1 MNQYLSRLTLAA
13 MIAVPALAQSPAS
26 SNTVGT
32 PEQPLLDYSFSFDLY
47 SETKLQR
54 GSSSTNLLRNFDIA
68 SDRFELGAATVS
80 LQLSKG
86 PFGLHFDSGYGEIY
100 KTMNAGDPW
109 GGANRYFGQA
119 YVSVRPFKSSDFDL
133 DFGKFYT
140 SAGAEVPDT
149 VSNFQYS
156 RSLIFALGTPYYHFG
171 LRASKSVSPALV
183 VGIQML
189 NGWNDVVNNTGGQT
203 LGLTSTYTKKL
214 FNWSET
220 YLAGPEPVFLANLPS
235 NMIPFNGLRPK
246 KLSQMIDSVVKFTPT
261 KRLNAYV
268 EAVYGEEKNLV
279 QGRDDWFGIAGA
291 VTLPMSAR
299 WSISPR
305 WEYYNDA
312 TGATTGVIQKLQ
324 EVTATLQ
331 YQPRIPD
338 LTARAEFRCDFSD
351 KPFFDSGTSPASKL
365 QPTAL
370 LALLYTWKGKQ

>member
-1 MNQYLSRLTLAA
+1 
-13 MIAVPALAQSPAS
+13 
-26 SNTVGT
+26 
-32 PEQPLLDYSFSFDLY
+32 
-47 SETKLQR
+47 
-54 GSSSTNLLRNFDIA
+54 
-68 SDRFELGAATVS
+68 
-80 LQLSKG
+80 
-86 PFGLHFDSGYGEIY
+86 
-100 KTMNAGDPW
+100 
-109 GGANRYFGQA
+109 
-119 YVSVRPFKSSDFDL
+119 
-133 DFGKFYT
+133 
-140 SAGAEVPDT
+140 
-149 VSNFQYS
+149 
-156 RSLIFALGTPYYHFG
+156 
-171 LRASKSVSPALV
+171 
-183 VGIQML
+183 
-189 NGWNDVVNNTGGQT
+189 
-203 LGLTSTYTKKL
+203 
-214 FNWSET
+214 
-220 YLAGPEPVFLANLPS
+220 
-235 NMIPFNGLRPK
+235 
-246 KLSQMIDSVVKFTPT
+246 MIDSVVKFTPT